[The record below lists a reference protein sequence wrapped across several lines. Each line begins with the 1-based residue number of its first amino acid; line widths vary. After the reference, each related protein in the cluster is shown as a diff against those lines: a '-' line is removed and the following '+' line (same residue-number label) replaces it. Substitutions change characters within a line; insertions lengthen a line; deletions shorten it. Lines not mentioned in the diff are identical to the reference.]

1 MLNELWRMTA
11 HQVKEG
17 NFKKA
22 VLAVGACEA
31 HGQHL
36 AEGCDT
42 IVSYKLGK
50 AIADE
55 LGSYC
60 RRSRSDTAPITI
72 PSPLR

>member
-50 AIADE
+50 ADRKS
-55 LGSYC
+55 GV
-60 RRSRSDTAPITI
+60 
-72 PSPLR
+72 

>member
-17 NFKKA
+17 HFKKA

-42 IVSYKLGK
+42 IVSYNLGK
-50 AIADE
+50 AIAD
-55 LGSYC
+55 
-60 RRSRSDTAPITI
+60 
-72 PSPLR
+72 